1 MTVTCACFDDIIFR
15 FLFLYTGMKLSGQ
28 GGKKKRN
35 TKPED
40 TDLLAMDNFSL
51 LSVNFVSSS
60 MSKVSNDE
68 VAIALGARHN

>member
-1 MTVTCACFDDIIFR
+1 
-15 FLFLYTGMKLSGQ
+15 MKLSGQ